1 MEIVVAMTSN
11 HVIGQNGDMPWHLP
25 ADLVHFKE
33 LTSGHAIIMG
43 RRTWESICKPLPN
56 RLNIVVTR
64 QKDYAAEDVT
74 VVHSL
79 EDGIVAAGTQRIFL
93 VGGGEMYKEALPIA
107 SKMHITR
114 IDALIDGDTKF
125 PEIDESIW
133 QCKSRVNR
141 SADEKNPYDLVFET
155 WERAN

>member
-1 MEIVVAMTSN
+1 MEIVVAMTSI

-43 RRTWESICKPLPN
+43 RRTWESIGKPLPN

-64 QKDYAAEDVT
+64 QEDYAAEDVT

-107 SKMHITR
+107 FQMHITR

>member
-79 EDGIVAAGTQRIFL
+79 EEGIVAAGIQRIFL

>member
-43 RRTWESICKPLPN
+43 RRTWESIGKPLPN

-64 QKDYAAEDVT
+64 QEDYAAEDVT

-125 PEIDESIW
+125 PEIDELIW
-133 QCKSRVNR
+133 QCKNMVNR

-155 WERAN
+155 WVRAN

>member
-43 RRTWESICKPLPN
+43 RRTWESIGKPLPN

-64 QKDYAAEDVT
+64 QEDYVAEDVT

>member
-11 HVIGQNGDMPWHLP
+11 HVIGQNGYMPWHLP

-43 RRTWESICKPLPN
+43 RRTWESIGKPLPK

-64 QKDYAAEDVT
+64 QENYAAEDVT

-93 VGGGEMYKEALPIA
+93 IGGGEMYKEALPIA
-107 SKMHITR
+107 CQMHITR

-141 SADEKNPYDLVFET
+141 SADENNQYDLVFET

>member
-43 RRTWESICKPLPN
+43 RRTWESIGKPLSN

-64 QKDYAAEDVT
+64 QEDYVAEDVT

-125 PEIDESIW
+125 PEIDEAIW

>member
-43 RRTWESICKPLPN
+43 RRTWESIGKPLPN

-64 QKDYAAEDVT
+64 QEDYAAEDVT

>member
-64 QKDYAAEDVT
+64 QEDYAAEDVT

>member
-43 RRTWESICKPLPN
+43 RRTWESIGKPLPN

-64 QKDYAAEDVT
+64 QEDYVAEDVT

-114 IDALIDGDTKF
+114 IDGLIDGDTKF

>member
-43 RRTWESICKPLPN
+43 RRTWESIGKPLPN

-64 QKDYAAEDVT
+64 QEDYVAEDVT

-79 EDGIVAAGTQRIFL
+79 EDGIIAAGTRRIFL

-107 SKMHITR
+107 SQMHITR
-114 IDALIDGDTKF
+114 IDALIEGDTKF

-141 SADEKNPYDLVFET
+141 SADEKNQYDLVFET

>member
-43 RRTWESICKPLPN
+43 RRTWESIGKPLPN

-64 QKDYAAEDVT
+64 QEDYVAEDVT

-125 PEIDESIW
+125 PEIDELIW
-133 QCKSRVNR
+133 QCKNMVNR

>member
-43 RRTWESICKPLPN
+43 RRTWESIGKPLPN

-64 QKDYAAEDVT
+64 QEDYVAEDVT

-125 PEIDESIW
+125 PEIDELIW

>member
-25 ADLVHFKE
+25 ADLVQFKE

-43 RRTWESICKPLPN
+43 RRTWESIGKPLPN

-64 QKDYAAEDVT
+64 QENYAAGDVT

-79 EDGIVAAGTQRIFL
+79 EDGIVAAGIQRTFL
-93 VGGGEMYKEALPIA
+93 IGGGEMYKEALPIA

-125 PEIDESIW
+125 PEIDELIW
-133 QCKSRVNR
+133 QCKNMVNR

>member
-43 RRTWESICKPLPN
+43 RRTWESIGKPLPN

>member
-43 RRTWESICKPLPN
+43 RRTWESIGKPLPN

-64 QKDYAAEDVT
+64 QEDYAAEDVT

-125 PEIDESIW
+125 PEIDDSIW
-133 QCKSRVNR
+133 QCRSRVNR

>member
-43 RRTWESICKPLPN
+43 RRTWESIGKPLSN

-64 QKDYAAEDVT
+64 QEDYVAEDVT

-125 PEIDESIW
+125 PEIDELIW
-133 QCKSRVNR
+133 QCKNMVNR

>member
-43 RRTWESICKPLPN
+43 RRTWESIGKPLPN

-64 QKDYAAEDVT
+64 QEDYAAEDVT

-125 PEIDESIW
+125 PEIDELIW
-133 QCKSRVNR
+133 QCKNMVNR

>member
-43 RRTWESICKPLPN
+43 RRTWESIGKPLPN

-64 QKDYAAEDVT
+64 QEDYVAEDVT

-141 SADEKNPYDLVFET
+141 SADEKNPYDFVFET

>member
-43 RRTWESICKPLPN
+43 RRTWESIGKPLPN

-64 QKDYAAEDVT
+64 QENYAAEDVT

-79 EDGIVAAGTQRIFL
+79 EGGIVAAGIQRTFL
-93 VGGGEMYKEALPIA
+93 IGGGEMYKEALPIA
-107 SKMHITR
+107 SQMHITR
-114 IDALIDGDTKF
+114 IDALIEGDTKF

-141 SADEKNPYDLVFET
+141 SADEKNQYDLVF
-155 WERAN
+155 

>member
-25 ADLVHFKE
+25 ADLVHFKD

-43 RRTWESICKPLPN
+43 RRTCESIGKPLPN

-64 QKDYAAEDVT
+64 QEAYAAEDVT

-125 PEIDESIW
+125 PEIDELIW
-133 QCKSRVNR
+133 QCKNMVNR

>member
-43 RRTWESICKPLPN
+43 RRTWESIGKPLPN

-64 QKDYAAEDVT
+64 QENYAAEDVT

-79 EDGIVAAGTQRIFL
+79 EGGIVAAGIQRTFL
-93 VGGGEMYKEALPIA
+93 IGGGEMYKEALPIA
-107 SKMHITR
+107 SQMHITR
-114 IDALIDGDTKF
+114 IDALIEGDTKF

-141 SADEKNPYDLVFET
+141 SADEKNQYDLIFET

>member
-125 PEIDESIW
+125 PEIDELIW
-133 QCKSRVNR
+133 QCKNMVNR

>member
-43 RRTWESICKPLPN
+43 RRTWESIGKPLSN

-64 QKDYAAEDVT
+64 QEDYLAEDVT

>member
-43 RRTWESICKPLPN
+43 RRTWESIGKPLPN

-64 QKDYAAEDVT
+64 QENYAAGDVT

-79 EDGIVAAGTQRIFL
+79 EGGIVAAGIQRTFL
-93 VGGGEMYKEALPIA
+93 IGGGEMYKEALPIA
-107 SKMHITR
+107 SQMHITR
-114 IDALIDGDTKF
+114 IDALIEGDTKF

-141 SADEKNPYDLVFET
+141 SADVKNQYDLVFET

>member
-11 HVIGQNGDMPWHLP
+11 RVIGQNGDMPWHLP

-43 RRTWESICKPLPN
+43 RRTWESIGKSLPN

-64 QKDYAAEDVT
+64 QEDYAAQDVT

-79 EDGIVAAGTQRIFL
+79 EEGIVAAGTQRIFL
-93 VGGGEMYKEALPIA
+93 IGGGEMYKEALPLA
-107 SKMHITR
+107 CQMHITR
-114 IDALIDGDTKF
+114 IDAHLEGDTEF
-125 PEIDESIW
+125 PEIDKSIW
-133 QCKSRVNR
+133 RCKSRVNR

>member
-43 RRTWESICKPLPN
+43 RRTWESIGKPLPN

-64 QKDYAAEDVT
+64 QEDYVAEDVT

-133 QCKSRVNR
+133 QCKSRANR

>member
-43 RRTWESICKPLPN
+43 RRTWESIGKPLPN

-64 QKDYAAEDVT
+64 QEDYVAEDVT

-155 WERAN
+155 WVRAN

>member
-43 RRTWESICKPLPN
+43 RRTWESIGKPLSN

-64 QKDYAAEDVT
+64 QEDYVAEDVT
-74 VVHSL
+74 VVHPL

-141 SADEKNPYDLVFET
+141 SADEKNQYDLVFET

>member
-43 RRTWESICKPLPN
+43 RRTWESIGKPLSN

-64 QKDYAAEDVT
+64 QEDYVAEDVT

>member
-64 QKDYAAEDVT
+64 QKDYAAGDVT

-133 QCKSRVNR
+133 QCKSRINR

>member
-43 RRTWESICKPLPN
+43 RRTWESIGKPLPN

-64 QKDYAAEDVT
+64 QEDYAAEDVT

-107 SKMHITR
+107 SKMHVTR

>member
-43 RRTWESICKPLPN
+43 RRTWESIGKPLPN
-56 RLNIVVTR
+56 RLNIVLTR
-64 QKDYAAEDVT
+64 QENYAAGDVT

-79 EDGIVAAGTQRIFL
+79 EDGIVAAGIQRTFL
-93 VGGGEMYKEALPIA
+93 IGGGEMYKEALPIA
-107 SKMHITR
+107 SQMHITR
-114 IDALIDGDTKF
+114 IDALIEGDTKF

-133 QCKSRVNR
+133 KCKSRVNR
-141 SADEKNPYDLVFET
+141 SADEKNQYDLVFET

>member
-43 RRTWESICKPLPN
+43 RRTWESIGKPLPN

-64 QKDYAAEDVT
+64 QENYAAGNVT

-79 EDGIVAAGTQRIFL
+79 EDGIVAAGTKRIFL
-93 VGGGEMYKEALPIA
+93 IGGGEMYKEALPIA
-107 SKMHITR
+107 SQMHITR
-114 IDALIDGDTKF
+114 IDALIEGDTKF

-133 QCKSRVNR
+133 KCKSRVNR
-141 SADEKNPYDLVFET
+141 SADEKNQYDLVFET

>member
-43 RRTWESICKPLPN
+43 RRTWESIGKPLPN

-64 QKDYAAEDVT
+64 QENYAAGDVT

-79 EDGIVAAGTQRIFL
+79 EDGIVAAGIQRTFL
-93 VGGGEMYKEALPIA
+93 IGGGEMYKEALPIA
-107 SKMHITR
+107 SQMHITR
-114 IDALIDGDTKF
+114 IDALIEGDTKF

-141 SADEKNPYDLVFET
+141 SADEKNQYDLVFET
-155 WERAN
+155 WDRAN

>member
-43 RRTWESICKPLPN
+43 RRTWESIGKPLPN

-141 SADEKNPYDLVFET
+141 SADEKNQYDLVFET

>member
-25 ADLVHFKE
+25 ADLVHFKK

-43 RRTWESICKPLPN
+43 RRTWESIGKPLSN

-64 QKDYAAEDVT
+64 QEDYVAEDVT